1 MASYTHSG
9 WPFRVSWSRYR
20 LVMTNSVGW
29 KYRKLWAAYRSSDS
43 ISSTS
48 ARTRPDMV
56 AWVSTRVV
64 TPSIW
69 LEPSSL

>member
-1 MASYTHSG
+1 
-9 WPFRVSWSRYR
+9 
-20 LVMTNSVGW
+20 MTNSVGW

-48 ARTRPDMV
+48 ARTRPVRD
-56 AWVSTRVV
+56 AWVSTSVV